1 MTKGVVGMTEVEAS
15 FLEDGNVVTGT
26 RKITGAADAG
36 KKRAVE
42 REGEDREVIRKNREI
57 STDPLLA
64 ARK

>member
-1 MTKGVVGMTEVEAS
+1 MDVVGMIEVEAS

-26 RKITGAADAG
+26 KKIAGEVDAG
-36 KKRAVE
+36 KKRVVE
-42 REGEDREVIRKNREI
+42 REEEDREVIRKNREI

>member
-1 MTKGVVGMTEVEAS
+1 M
-15 FLEDGNVVTGT
+15 TGT